1 MIIVDETK
9 TRVSA
14 AIIDHVMKRVR
25 EAMRAF
31 SDKFPG
37 KVIIVVYRM
46 RALPD
51 AVEKVKELGVA
62 NRGW

>member
-14 AIIDHVMKRVR
+14 AIIEHVMKRVR

-37 KVIIVVYRM
+37 KVVIVVYR
-46 RALPD
+46 REPCQTPWR
-51 AVEKVKELGVA
+51 KSK
-62 NRGW
+62 N